1 MKVTAAITVMVAFC
15 SGNCFGVE
23 TSMLK
28 NKNISMHIESIDVSQ
43 SNVRIDYSLINS
55 KTDVVYI
62 AIDNP
67 DSSIANWI
75 KIPFIRLDKK
85 NDILELESYIAPLPV
100 GQRIETPYLHPVARL
115 YPGETK
121 RHLRLALPLH
131 ANAPY
136 SSTSSEALNLNKIRA
151 IRLRLGYIAC
161 DQTAAAIEHIREKPG
176 FEYVSGVTTI
186 DCDGRKA
193 TLLELQ
199 AFVESEKVV
208 IRK

>member
-1 MKVTAAITVMVAFC
+1 MKATAAITVMVAFC

-23 TSMLK
+23 TGMAK
-28 NKNISMHIESIDVSQ
+28 NENISMRIESIDISQ
-43 SNVRIDYSLINS
+43 SDIRIDYSLINA
-55 KTDVVYI
+55 KTNVVYI
-62 AIDNP
+62 AVDDP

-75 KIPFIRLDKK
+75 KIPFVRLNKK
-85 NDILELESYIAPLPV
+85 DGVLELESYITPLPV
-100 GQRIETPYLHPVARL
+100 GQRIETPYLHPVAKL

-131 ANAPY
+131 ANVPY
-136 SSTSSEALNLNKIRA
+136 SSPASEALNLNKICT

-161 DQTAAAIEHIREKPG
+161 DETAVAIEHIKEKPG

-199 AFVESEKVV
+199 AYVEGEKLV